1 MPYNMTYK
9 HWRYC
14 EMFFGLTVGE
24 IVDYII
30 LSGALITAIY
40 KIYDFF
46 AKPTSKIKQRAINK
60 ERERIGT
67 VLDEKLE
74 EKLSAIL
81 YNHDLE
87 TREKYK
93 SDRQN
98 YLTEIKAEVLK
109 EVKDDIK
116 SNSDTI
122 EALTISAKDVLREKI
137 MAIYHKNKRN
147 RTMTEYEREALNQY
161 YIDYKA
167 LKGNSYIDKRYNR
180 MDKWNVIYDDDP
192 YDDEE

>member
-1 MPYNMTYK
+1 MSVS
-9 HWRYC
+9 
-14 EMFFGLTVGE
+14 LTVGE
-24 IVDYII
+24 IVDQII
-30 LSGALITAIY
+30 LGGALVGAIY

-60 ERERIGT
+60 ERERIGA

-74 EKLSAIL
+74 EKLPKIL

-87 TREKYK
+87 TRDKYK
-93 SDRQN
+93 SDRWN
-98 YLTEIKAEVLK
+98 YLNEIKAEVIK
-109 EVKDDIK
+109 EVGDDIK

-122 EALTISAKDVLREKI
+122 EALVISSKDVLREKI
-137 MAIYHKNKRN
+137 MAIYHKNKHN

-180 MDKWNVIYDDDP
+180 MDKWQVIYDDDP
-192 YDDEE
+192 YDEEE